1 MRARDRFV
9 EHLRRGPRH
18 RSGAPGVPAS
28 FPHGDR
34 ARDEPGASRPPVAS
48 SAMISRSRHC
58 VGCSKRCGHV
68 EPSPDRVPAVF
79 TDCARDPGPTDTS
92 SLLCEVPAKQ
102 LVRGGTYRGGDSSPL
117 RLQRRSVEKVRA
129 RRSLSARLH
138 FQGDLASIV
147 RFEGGR
153 AEQWSAPCHAR
164 RAFAPGDSR
173 PGRASSASEL
183 QRSRPTLR
191 TAGTL
196 LKRPTRCARPGHC
209 LNDLRADSPG
219 ASSPRKASPISRPL
233 RATTAPTIGEIFPV
247 SPVQRR
253 ASFTA
258 RSISARSVS
267 FPLGRA
273 AFTFAM
279 GRGYDPQGGQRL
291 RSFEA
296 FNHQSMHPSTAA
308 FSTFASE
315 TQVHVRGRIAPS
327 SSAFPQ
333 CPR

>member
-9 EHLRRGPRH
+9 EHLRRGPRY

-102 LVRGGTYRGGDSSPL
+102 LVRGGTFRGGDSSPV

-129 RRSLSARLH
+129 RRSLSARLP

-147 RFEGGR
+147 RFECSGQGDLGAGDCRPAR
-153 AEQWSAPCHAR
+153 ARSSRRLDSSARTTRFAGAVAAASLRVERRTEQMRSRSLDQVTTRHACR
-164 RAFAPGDSR
+164 
-173 PGRASSASEL
+173 RASSAEAT
-183 QRSRPTLR
+183 RTRRGTLR
-191 TAGTL
+191 SCTRKGAGPHTATRSSRSL
-196 LKRPTRCARPGHC
+196 LIDAC
-209 LNDLRADSPG
+209 LHAQKSSGMMSGRYRA
-219 ASSPRKASPISRPL
+219 KCTSR
-233 RATTAPTIGEIFPV
+233 AIKTT
-247 SPVQRR
+247 
-253 ASFTA
+253 
-258 RSISARSVS
+258 
-267 FPLGRA
+267 
-273 AFTFAM
+273 
-279 GRGYDPQGGQRL
+279 
-291 RSFEA
+291 
-296 FNHQSMHPSTAA
+296 
-308 FSTFASE
+308 
-315 TQVHVRGRIAPS
+315 S
-327 SSAFPQ
+327 SS
-333 CPR
+333 RIR